1 MQNPTA
7 ILVRTT
13 AAALLAGAVL
23 GGCDA
28 PTTPGRHAATPTGG
42 PSMLITP
49 ECAGTGGQVHPGGS
63 ITTAQTWSRS
73 GSPHRVT
80 GNIVV
85 SPGGRLTIAPGVTV
99 CFEPWTGLS
108 ASVGRVVARG
118 RDTARI
124 LFTARDPAYGW
135 AGLSFRDSA
144 AGPSYLTN
152 VRIEHVDRDYVAIT
166 TGDQHPVYVDSSV
179 IRQSG
184 RAVEFR
190 SPRSRMI
197 RSRVDTTTYG
207 GLPAVTLA
215 TGSLER
221 SVVRGAAG
229 VGVRV
234 VGPGVL
240 LLGGRIEGSR
250 GVGLQVS
257 NLTLSGSSQALRIV
271 GGGSHAAEMSA
282 AMLAK
287 LYPTPAEQD
296 SLRGNASDSII
307 VWGGTLRS
315 QLTVDARLP
324 LHVILPITV
333 DSAGT
338 LAARPGARMIFG
350 RDVFIVA
357 TNGGRVLSRGTAA
370 ARVLLT
376 AADPAMRWGGLR
388 FDGSVAS
395 TSYVTNTRIEH
406 TALTH
411 AALSAIN
418 NHRVIVD
425 STVFRL
431 GGAGV
436 DMGSPN
442 SRLSRSRVDSMLNSA
457 LPAVQLASNAL
468 IESTLIRASAGPG
481 LLVAGPQVV
490 VASCEVRDG
499 DGDGIRLFAPITVRN
514 CNLVNN
520 LGVGLRD
527 MVDGPIVTATGNWW
541 GSTGGP
547 MGAGGDGVAG
557 NVNYT
562 PWRTA
567 PYVLRYVP

>member
-13 AAALLAGAVL
+13 AVALVAGAVL

-28 PTTPGRHAATPTGG
+28 PTAPGARASAPGG

-49 ECAGTGGQVHPGGS
+49 ECAGTGGEVHPGGS
-63 ITTAQTWSRS
+63 ITTPQTWSRS

-80 GNIVV
+80 GTIVV
-85 SPGGRLTIAPGVTV
+85 SPGGRLNIAPGVTV
-99 CFEPWTGLS
+99 CFEQYTGVY
-108 ASVGRVVARG
+108 ADVGQVVARG

-124 LFTARDPAYGW
+124 LFTASDPASGW
-135 AGLSFRDSA
+135 AGMSFHGSA
-144 AGPSYLTN
+144 AAPSYLTN
-152 VRIEHVDRDYVAIT
+152 VRIEHVDHDYVAIT
-166 TGDQHPVYVDSSV
+166 TGDEHPVYVDSSV

-184 RAVEFR
+184 RAVEFG
-190 SPRSRMI
+190 SPGSRMI
-197 RSRVDTTTYG
+197 RSRVDTTTSSN
-207 GLPAVTLA
+207 LPAVTLA

-234 VGPGVL
+234 TGPGVL
-240 LLGGRIEGSR
+240 LLGGRIEGS
-250 GVGLQVS
+250 GDVGLQLS
-257 NLTLSGSSQALRIV
+257 NLTLNGTSRALRIV
-271 GGGSHAAEMSA
+271 GGQSHAAEMSVA
-282 AMLAK
+282 TLAK

-315 QLTVDARLP
+315 QLTVDERLP
-324 LHVILPITV
+324 LRVILPITV
-333 DSAGT
+333 DSAGM

-350 RDVFIVA
+350 RAVFIVA
-357 TNGGRVLSRGTAA
+357 TNGGRLQLRGTAA
-370 ARVLLT
+370 APVLLT
-376 AADPAMRWGGLR
+376 AADPAVRWGGLR
-388 FDGSVAS
+388 LDGPVAS

-411 AALSAIN
+411 AALSTN
-418 NHRVIVD
+418 WNHRVIVD

-436 DMGSPN
+436 DMDSPN
-442 SRLSRSRVDSMLNSA
+442 SRLSRSRVDSMMNSE
-457 LPAVQLASNAL
+457 LPAVQLGWNVL
-468 IESTLIRASAGPG
+468 LESTLIRASAGTG
-481 LLVAGPQVV
+481 LRVQGYQTV
-490 VASCEVRDG
+490 VASCGVRDG
-499 DGDGIRLFAPITVRN
+499 GGDGIQLIAPVTVSN

-520 LGVGLRD
+520 AGVGLRY
-527 MVDGPIVTATGNWW
+527 MFDGPAATATGNWW

-562 PWRTA
+562 PWRTT
-567 PYVLRYVP
+567 PNVLKYVR